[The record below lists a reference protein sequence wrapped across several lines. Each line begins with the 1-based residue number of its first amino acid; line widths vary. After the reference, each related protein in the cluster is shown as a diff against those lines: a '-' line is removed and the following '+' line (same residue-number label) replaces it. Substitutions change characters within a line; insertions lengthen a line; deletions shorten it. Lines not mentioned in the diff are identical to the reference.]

1 MCYSQVDLT
10 LCVMDWEGQNE
21 RKVRG
26 EALMEREDPGMLW
39 KWYSWLLLYLVRG
52 WGGNS
57 RQVWW
62 WWLFIWLWW
71 FISPNLDCQCSEI
84 KEYKFSLYLAKIEL
98 VHSRKIFKS
107 SGFYSFFFL
116 FWTAPHSMWD
126 LSSSP
131 GIEYVPPAVEE
142 RNLNRWTTREVPSG
156 FYSWWITPIYSLIN

>member
-107 SGFYSFFFL
+107 SGFYSFFF
-116 FWTAPHSMWD
+116 FFFGPHRTACGILVPHQGSNTCPLQWKSGV
-126 LSSSP
+126 LTAGPPGKSP
-131 GIEYVPPAVEE
+131 VAFTLDESHLYIH
-142 RNLNRWTTREVPSG
+142 L
-156 FYSWWITPIYSLIN
+156 